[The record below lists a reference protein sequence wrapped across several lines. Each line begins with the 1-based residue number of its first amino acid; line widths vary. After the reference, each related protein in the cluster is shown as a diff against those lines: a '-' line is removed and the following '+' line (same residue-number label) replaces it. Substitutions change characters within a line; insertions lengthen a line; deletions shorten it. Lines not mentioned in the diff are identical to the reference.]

1 MTAQRASDANP
12 VPIAPSWLGR
22 YHCLAALAQGG
33 MAKVYLAATCG
44 PRDFTKLVVIKEM
57 REELACEPEFVTMF
71 TDEARLAA
79 RLNHP
84 NVVQTYEVGCD
95 GERHFLAMEY
105 LEGVAYWKL
114 ARLGAAVP
122 LAVHLRVLVDALVGL
137 HYAHELTD
145 FDGTPLHVVH
155 RDVSPQNVLVTY
167 RGDIKLVDF
176 GIAKGSLATPD
187 PRPGMCNGKLSYMA
201 PEQAR
206 GANIDRRADV
216 FAVGIMLWE
225 ALTSKRLWERSE
237 KHVLHQLMFD
247 EVPDVRALS
256 PAVPAELARIC
267 ARALARDPDARYA
280 TAAEME
286 EDLEAFARASGNEMS
301 ARDVGRFVAAK
312 FTKERARLSAA
323 IGTQVARLGS
333 RSFAS
338 DDVTQTLTASIEA
351 SEPSPMDSST
361 ASHASHASLASD
373 HPLASCIRAVDRDD
387 AAAPWMPLV
396 ETPHAPS
403 TTRPK
408 NRMAVV
414 IVAGAIAMAA
424 TAAGLGAVRSWTA
437 ERPAKALTASIA
449 PLLVTE
455 GPTSPSIA
463 NAPVAATVPLSL
475 PEPSST
481 SAPRATTKPLDR
493 ATPAPVARRPA
504 APKPETKPLI
514 DFENPYR

>member
-1 MTAQRASDANP
+1 MIAQRVSDAIP
-12 VPIAPSWLGR
+12 APIAPSWLGR

-57 REELACEPEFVTMF
+57 REELAREPEFVTMF

-176 GIAKGSLATPD
+176 GIAKGTLATPD
-187 PRPGMCNGKLSYMA
+187 SRPGMCNGKLSYMA

-206 GANIDRRADV
+206 GGNIDRRADV

-247 EVPDVRALS
+247 EVPDVRALLPS
-256 PAVPAELARIC
+256 VPAELARIC

-286 EDLEAFARASGNEMS
+286 EDLEAFARASGNAMS
-301 ARDVGRFVAAK
+301 AREVGRFVATK
-312 FTKERARLSAA
+312 FTKERARMSAA

-333 RSFAS
+333 RSLAS
-338 DDVTQTLTASIEA
+338 DDVTQTLTASLQAPPIE
-351 SEPSPMDSST
+351 PST
-361 ASHASHASLASD
+361 ASHASHASPASD

-387 AAAPWMPLV
+387 AAAPWWSPTL
-396 ETPHAPS
+396 ETPHAPRRA
-403 TTRPK
+403 RPK
-408 NRMAVV
+408 RRTAVV
-414 IVAGAIAMAA
+414 ILACAIFIAA
-424 TAAGLGAVRSWTA
+424 TAAGLGAVVSWTA

-449 PLLVTE
+449 PLLVVE
-455 GPTSPSIA
+455 GPTATSIA
-463 NAPVAATVPLSL
+463 DAPVEAPVPASL
-475 PEPSST
+475 PEPSSKAAPPRAPTKPLERAT
-481 SAPRATTKPLDR
+481 SAPM
-493 ATPAPVARRPA
+493 ARRPA
-504 APKPETKPLI
+504 TPKPETKPLI